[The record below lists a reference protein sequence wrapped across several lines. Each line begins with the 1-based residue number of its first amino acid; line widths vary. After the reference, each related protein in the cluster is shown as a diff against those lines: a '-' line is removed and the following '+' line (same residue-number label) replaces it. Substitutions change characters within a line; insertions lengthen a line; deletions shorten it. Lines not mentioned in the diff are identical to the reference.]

1 MVLNPRFFARFSFLL
16 ATLVFVSCGS
26 SESESEENKKDNFFI
41 SGNVTGANGQIVF
54 LEAASQSGMIAVAE
68 TTIQNGKFE
77 LKTNIPGLGIYQLRF
92 GNSTDNALLISGK
105 ENDKITIDG
114 DINSIALN
122 PTISGVEWGD
132 DYNQYTKLISEFS
145 QQQNDLMLL
154 RDKYSQQD
162 LMKKYMEIKL
172 PLDEFS
178 RDFVLQNPS
187 SSFNLIL
194 SNNLLPSAG
203 FEVYPKENL
212 EALKVMSESYSKNYS
227 NSPFTKSIEQQVA
240 QIESGIREYEVI
252 ASGKKSAPEIDLES
266 PEGKKIKLSSLRGKV
281 VLIDFWASW
290 CGPCRKENPNVVKLY
305 NKYKNKGFTIYSVS
319 LDTDVSSWTHAIE
332 QDGLI
337 WPSHVSD
344 LLGWKTDLVKLYK
357 FQGIPHTVLVGKDGN
372 IIADGLRG
380 QALENKLAEILR

>member
-178 RDFVLQNPS
+178 RDYVLQNPS

-372 IIADGLRG
+372 IIAEGLRG